1 MDELSVFRRFFVV
14 QNLITEILGAL
25 TGAGAPPSSPNPAN
39 YQVTSNPA
47 QETDVQVPPSLG
59 NSNTI
64 SGTRPPSPRGRR
76 RPPPPPLEN
85 TVRHPFP
92 TG

>member
-1 MDELSVFRRFFVV
+1 MDEISVFRRFFVV

-25 TGAGAPPSSPNPAN
+25 TGAGTPQSSPAN

-47 QETDVQVPPSLG
+47 QETDVQVPSSLG

-64 SGTRPPSPRGRR
+64 SGTRPPSSRRRR